1 MKKIIVFLSLTL
13 ICFAETVSVDLDF
26 LLKSHPKLKTVQNEL
41 EKEKT
46 KLEKDLN
53 AKADKLKIEYE
64 TLAKKGSKI
73 TEAEKQAFAKK
84 DKELS
89 EQFVKSQTNLAN
101 LETKKI
107 NSLVTEI
114 KTAIS
119 NYAKTKKYDAVVEKK
134 TVYYGTIKD
143 ISSEVLKTIKK

>member
-64 TLAKKGSKI
+64 TLAKK
-73 TEAEKQAFAKK
+73 
-84 DKELS
+84 
-89 EQFVKSQTNLAN
+89 
-101 LETKKI
+101 
-107 NSLVTEI
+107 
-114 KTAIS
+114 
-119 NYAKTKKYDAVVEKK
+119 VVR
-134 TVYYGTIKD
+134 
-143 ISSEVLKTIKK
+143 